1 MSSRA
6 DVGCDYLFYISKN
19 ILPILLTLIV
29 LYTTSFGL
37 VLKEFSTYKSKTNMD
52 GIEEVQKLINSLKRN
67 FKIMLFI
74 IGIDVFFLILYKTVN
89 VCFLQMLRIIID
101 ACTIFSIFYFL
112 YVIYDS
118 IKGFFCLYIENNK

>member
-1 MSSRA
+1 
-6 DVGCDYLFYISKN
+6 
-19 ILPILLTLIV
+19 
-29 LYTTSFGL
+29 
-37 VLKEFSTYKSKTNMD
+37 MD

-74 IGIDVFFLILYKTVN
+74 IGINVFFLILYETVN

-118 IKGFFCLYIENNK
+118 IKGFFNLYIENNK

>member
-1 MSSRA
+1 
-6 DVGCDYLFYISKN
+6 
-19 ILPILLTLIV
+19 
-29 LYTTSFGL
+29 
-37 VLKEFSTYKSKTNMD
+37 MD